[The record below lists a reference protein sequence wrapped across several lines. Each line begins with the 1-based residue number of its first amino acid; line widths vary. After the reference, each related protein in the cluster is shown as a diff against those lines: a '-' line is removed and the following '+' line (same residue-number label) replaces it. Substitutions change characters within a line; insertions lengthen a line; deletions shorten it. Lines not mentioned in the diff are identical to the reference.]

1 MRYPWGVLAAAVLL
15 CSYPFQATGQETSEP
30 RFLSLLNGRDLTGWV
45 LVNTPAE
52 TWTMQDGFLVCSGKP
67 IGELRTERMYQNFI
81 LEVEWRHMVPGGNA
95 GIFVWADAI
104 TAPGVPFHRSI
115 EVQVLDHAYGQSR
128 GHTTHGDIFPIH
140 GARMTPLNGR
150 GGSRAFPVEERALP
164 SPQWNHYRIE
174 CRDGEISLAVNGAV
188 VTRGRQ
194 ASPRRGY
201 ICLESEG
208 GVVHYRKLQIME
220 LPDTAIAAE
229 DVAHSNRGDVSL
241 YSGLDLR
248 GWTLDEN
255 SQAHWNV
262 EDWVLRFDGQTSA
275 GVSTLQHS
283 RKFPAPAFVLDVQPE
298 AGFRALTFNPDSATD
313 SLTIS
318 LDDKETATLLK
329 AGAWSRIE
337 YGIRDSA
344 WTVSINGTALSK
356 TSPASAEPHGMSF
369 RVQGPARF
377 ANLYGRSSSALDNT
391 NQ

>member
-1 MRYPWGVLAAAVLL
+1 MKNPWGILAAAVLL
-15 CSYPFQATGQETSEP
+15 CSSHIPVVGQETGEE
-30 RFLSLLNGRDLTGWV
+30 RFQSLLNGRDLTGWV

-52 TWTMQDGFLVCSGKP
+52 TWTMQDGLLVCSGKP
-67 IGELRTERMYQNFI
+67 IGEIRTERMYQNFI

-188 VTRGRQ
+188 VTRGRL

-220 LPDTAIAAE
+220 LPDTAVAAD
-229 DVAHSNRGDVSL
+229 DVAQPNRGDVSL

-248 GWTLDEN
+248 DWTLDEE
-255 SQAHWNV
+255 SRPHWNV
-262 EDWVLRFDGQTSA
+262 EDWVLRFDGQSTDGA
-275 GVSTLQHS
+275 STLQHS

-298 AGFRALTFNPDSATD
+298 PGFRTLTFNPDAPSE

-318 LDDKETATLLK
+318 LDTEGTADLLK
-329 AGAWSRIE
+329 VGNWSRIE
-337 YGIRDSA
+337 YGIRDGV
-344 WTVSINGTALSK
+344 WTVSLNGTPLPK
-356 TSPASAEPHGMSF
+356 TKPASTEVHGMSV

-377 ANLYGRSSSALDNT
+377 ANLYGRSTSAPGNT
-391 NQ
+391 R